1 MRDAGL
7 EAAENCLGVAA
18 GLLVALPAA
27 ARAYLYVLPK
37 GSELTAPAPTP
48 VGKARFV
55 LRAHDGSQHRS
66 IRVGTYKAASW
77 QAGDDV
83 LFIMHG
89 TPRNAEE
96 YLDTWVGTADSKNT
110 LLISLEFH
118 NPFYRYV
125 TNDYQGGNL
134 FTALGFANPPS
145 EWAYATI
152 ENIVDHLNAAN
163 GLSITGYDIFGHFA
177 GGQFVQKNGDA
188 RSGLTDANRHRR
200 QR

>member
-1 MRDAGL
+1 MRRHQSQLIVQASFSRQTPSSVLENAVRDAGL

-89 TPRNAEE
+89 TARRATP
-96 YLDTWVGTADSKNT
+96 KNT
-110 LLISLEFH
+110 STH
-118 NPFYRYV
+118 
-125 TNDYQGGNL
+125 G
-134 FTALGFANPPS
+134 LGLRIPR
-145 EWAYATI
+145 T
-152 ENIVDHLNAAN
+152 
-163 GLSITGYDIFGHFA
+163 
-177 GGQFVQKNGDA
+177 
-188 RSGLTDANRHRR
+188 RC
-200 QR
+200 